1 MCQGYETRNDSTE
14 YRPACDAIVLGSLIK
29 GLSNAGLWPIPE
41 APVVTMSVTAL
52 GAKLMKLTCH
62 LKPVKGGDSAH
73 ESCLFTTPFRKD
85 LQRILAKM
93 ENGVSASDLE
103 HMKAQAE
110 KCGSKVIKS

>member
-1 MCQGYETRNDSTE
+1 MRNNSTE
-14 YRPACDAIVLGSLIK
+14 YLPACDAIVLGSLIK

-41 APVVTMSVTAL
+41 APIVTMSVTAL

-62 LKPVKGGDSAH
+62 LKPVKGGDEDSAH
-73 ESCLFTTPFRKD
+73 ESCLFTTAFRKNV
-85 LQRILAKM
+85 QCILVKM